1 MSKSQ
6 SELPLP
12 EDFFL
17 AIWHQ
22 QVVLMAYFTLKI
34 REENIRVQ
42 KQHLKTDKRLS
53 GGSGN
58 KIIF

>member
-6 SELPLP
+6 IELPLP

-22 QVVLMAYFTLKI
+22 QVFLMSYFTLKI
-34 REENIRVQ
+34 HEENIRVQ
-42 KQHLKTDKRLS
+42 KQRLKTDKCLS

-58 KIIF
+58 KIMF